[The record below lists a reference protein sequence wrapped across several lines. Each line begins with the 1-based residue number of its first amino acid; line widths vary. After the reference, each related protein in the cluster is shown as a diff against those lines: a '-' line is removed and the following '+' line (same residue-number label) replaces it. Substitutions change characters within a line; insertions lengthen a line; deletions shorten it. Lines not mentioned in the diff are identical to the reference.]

1 MNNKNKELGR
11 GIKALIRDDI
21 SSGNDIS
28 NAMLSIEKIIPNKKN
43 PRKNFNF
50 EKLEELKQSIF
61 QHGILQP
68 LIVRKIENGKYEVIA
83 GGRRFEAITQLFKEH
98 KDLRFKEIPVFIKD
112 VNSEEEIMELALIEN
127 LQRDD
132 LNPIEEAMAYYEL
145 KENHNMNDKEIGNRI
160 GKSRSAISN
169 MIRLLSFNKSEEG
182 RVIIEALK
190 NSKVTIGQVRP
201 LLDLNPKIQKSLFKK
216 IQDRDMSA
224 RQVEKVAK
232 KYKDLG
238 ISKVQIKNQ
247 SSEDWEELVAIY
259 IMNLSKHLET
269 SINITKNKNGSGK
282 ITIDYRHEEELAR
295 IIKNKIL
302 K

>member
-1 MNNKNKELGR
+1 MNNKNKELGK

-21 SSGNDIS
+21 SLGNDIS
-28 NAMLSIEKIIPNKKN
+28 NVMVSIEKIIPNKKN
-43 PRKNFNF
+43 PRKNFNK

-68 LIVRKIENGKYEVIA
+68 LIVRRVEDDKYEVIA

-145 KENHNMNDKEIGNRI
+145 KENHNMNDKEIANRI
-160 GKSRSAISN
+160 GKSRSTISN

-182 RVIIEALK
+182 KVIVEALK

-201 LLDLNPKIQKSLFKK
+201 LLDLNPKIQKFLFKK
-216 IQDRDMSA
+216 VQDRDMSA
-224 RQVEKVAK
+224 RQVEREAK

-238 ISKVQIKNQ
+238 ASKVQIKNQ

-259 IMNLSKHLET
+259 IANLSKHLET

-282 ITIDYRHEEELAR
+282 ITIDYRHEEELAQ

>member
-1 MNNKNKELGR
+1 MNNKNKELGK

-28 NAMLSIEKIIPNKKN
+28 NVMVSIEKIIPNKKN
-43 PRKNFNF
+43 PRKNFNK

-68 LIVRKIENGKYEVIA
+68 LIIRRVEDDKYEVIA

-145 KENHNMNDKEIGNRI
+145 KENHNMNDKEIASRI
-160 GKSRSAISN
+160 GKSRSTISN
-169 MIRLLSFNKSEEG
+169 MIRLLSFNKSKEG
-182 RVIIEALK
+182 KVIVEALK

-201 LLDLNPKIQKSLFKK
+201 LLDLNPKIQKFLFKK

-224 RQVEKVAK
+224 RQVEREAK

-238 ISKVQIKNQ
+238 ASKVQVKNQ

-282 ITIDYRHEEELAR
+282 ITIDYRHEEELAQ

>member
-1 MNNKNKELGR
+1 MNNKNKELGK
-11 GIKALIRDDI
+11 GIKALIREDI
-21 SSGNDIS
+21 SLGDDVS
-28 NAMLSIEKIIPNKKN
+28 NAMVSIKKIIPNKKN
-43 PRKNFNF
+43 PRKNFNK
-50 EKLEELKQSIF
+50 EKLEELKQSIL

-68 LIVRKIENGKYEVIA
+68 LVVRKIKDDKYEVIA
-83 GGRRFEAITQLFKEH
+83 GGRRFEAINQLFEEH

-112 VNSEEEIMELALIEN
+112 VNSQEEIMELALIEN

-145 KENHNMNDKEIGNRI
+145 KESHNMNDKEIANRI
-160 GKSRSAISN
+160 GKSRSTISN
-169 MIRLLSFNKSEEG
+169 MIRLLSFNKTQEG
-182 RVIIEALK
+182 KVIVEALK
-190 NSKVTIGQVRP
+190 NLKVTIGQVRP

-216 IQDRDMSA
+216 IQDKDMSA
-224 RQVEKVAK
+224 RQVEKVVK

-238 ISKVQIKNQ
+238 VNKVQIKNQ
-247 SSEDWEELVAIY
+247 NSEDWEELVAIY

-282 ITIDYRHEEELAR
+282 ITIDYRHEEELAQ

>member
-1 MNNKNKELGR
+1 MNNKNKELGK

-21 SSGNDIS
+21 SLGNDIS
-28 NAMLSIEKIIPNKKN
+28 NVMVSIEKIIPNKKN
-43 PRKNFNF
+43 PRKNFNK

-68 LIVRKIENGKYEVIA
+68 LIVRRVEDDKYEVIA

-145 KENHNMNDKEIGNRI
+145 KENHNMNDKEIASRI
-160 GKSRSAISN
+160 GKSRSTISN

-182 RVIIEALK
+182 KVIVEALK

-201 LLDLNPKIQKSLFKK
+201 LLDLNPKIQKFLFKK
-216 IQDRDMSA
+216 VQDRDMSA
-224 RQVEKVAK
+224 RQVEREAK

-238 ISKVQIKNQ
+238 ASKVQIKNQ

-259 IMNLSKHLET
+259 IANLSKHLET

-282 ITIDYRHEEELAR
+282 ITIDYRHEEELAQ